1 MKLPQGQRV
10 NANPQGKAACSAQ
23 EPDPPE
29 QGSAL
34 MPPWL
39 PAFLPAAPYLLMM
52 PFIWISLSSCC
63 LRSRSSLSSSLAW
76 YSSISF
82 CVVSSWHLKR
92 VSYSSSFLLEMR
104 SLSCSTTRSCWYYST
119 QGQTQEE
126 KTHVACYLV
135 GLCPCQGFP
144 IARSRP
150 CPCIRLAANP
160 CQITP
165 CADTSS
171 SVFSVLC

>member
-1 MKLPQGQRV
+1 MLG
-10 NANPQGKAACSAQ
+10 N
-23 EPDPPE
+23 
-29 QGSAL
+29 
-34 MPPWL
+34 
-39 PAFLPAAPYLLMM
+39 LPAAPKKCDSPEWGSALNASQAACRSSPALPSPLYLLMM

-144 IARSRP
+144 VTQLCPS
-150 CPCIRLAANP
+150 PCIRLAANP
-160 CQITP
+160 YQITP
-165 CADTSS
+165 LADTSS
-171 SVFSVLC
+171 SVFSTLR